1 MIKNPDILEKFE
13 RELIKKENLS
23 FKQAL
28 AIFEAM
34 WKEGVSSIS
43 CKRARESNGRGAFRR
58 FKDVLLSYLEKREEW
73 FKFQN
78 ERLEK
83 RVMEWLEENEIELA

>member
-34 WKEGVSSIS
+34 WKEGEYQIAAQAVDGFKNDLPKDAVVTFLLLHIS
-43 CKRARESNGRGAFRR
+43 VAFSH
-58 FKDVLLSYLEKREEW
+58 LGCSYPHFLH
-73 FKFQN
+73 
-78 ERLEK
+78 
-83 RVMEWLEENEIELA
+83 